1 MKLSFSNRK
10 WTACSYADLLSL
22 CDATGMQ
29 GLELYD
35 VADTLG
41 APGQPFDA
49 SCARSTLH
57 TLIDRRITPVCFDMG
72 SVLDAGAAGDT
83 DVGEEERI
91 AALCAGVEG
100 VGKCQVTV
108 NYDGDAL
115 VSVVVLCEGGDSVAV
130 KKRLSDIL
138 ATLYDVGYNRIMID
152 RLS

>member
-1 MKLSFSNRK
+1 MSVSGFFEYVKRDK
-10 WTACSYADLLSL
+10 RAWIAVALLIV
-22 CDATGMQ
+22 
-29 GLELYD
+29 GLAII
-35 VADTLG
+35 V
-41 APGQPFDA
+41 
-49 SCARSTLH
+49 
-57 TLIDRRITPVCFDMG
+57 MG
-72 SVLDAGAAGDT
+72 SVLDAGAVGDT